1 MTSRSNDP
9 FIAAAS
15 GQPATHTPVW
25 FMRQAGRS
33 LPEYRAVRGTGSILE
48 AIKQPDLSTEITL
61 QPVRR
66 YGVDAAV
73 LYSDIVVP
81 AHAVNFGID
90 VAPGTGPVAQTPFR
104 TEADLARLREL
115 DPSDVHYV
123 AKTVDLLV
131 QELSIPLLAF
141 AGAPFT
147 VASYLIEGR
156 PSRTYQ
162 NTKYLMHAEPKLWN
176 ALMERLTQHS
186 VTFISTQIQHGAE
199 AFQLF
204 DSWAGSLSKRDYDM
218 FVLPHST
225 NVFTQLR
232 ERHPHVPGIH
242 FGIGCDHLLES
253 MNSVGNAVIG
263 LDWRTPIKDAR
274 RRLGNNT
281 VVQGNLD
288 PALVL
293 AGHDIAR
300 SGADAVLEDNAGHA
314 GHIFN
319 LGHGVQPDTD
329 PEVLHAIVKHV
340 HERTSQK

>member
-1 MTSRSNDP
+1 MTSLPNDP
-9 FIAAAS
+9 FLNAAQGKPSA
-15 GQPATHTPVW
+15 HTPVW

-33 LPEYRAVRGTGSILE
+33 LPEYRAVRGSGSILD
-48 AIKQPDLSTEITL
+48 AIKQPHLSAEITL

-66 YGVDAAV
+66 YDVDAAV

-81 AHAVNFGID
+81 PHAVSFGID
-90 VAPGTGPVAQTPFR
+90 VAPGTGPVAEKPFR
-104 TEADLARLREL
+104 NESDLLRLREL
-115 DPSDVHYV
+115 TSDDVSYV
-123 AKTVDLLV
+123 ADTVDILV
-131 QELSIPLLAF
+131 RELNIPLLAF

-162 NTKYLMHAEPKLWN
+162 NTKQLMRANTTLWH
-176 ALMERLTQHS
+176 ALMERLTQHA
-186 VTFISTQIQHGAE
+186 VMFISTQIQHGAE

-204 DSWAGSLSKRDYDM
+204 DSWAGSLSRRDYDTY
-218 FVLPHST
+218 VAPHSSQ
-225 NVFTQLR
+225 VFAQLR
-232 ERHPHVPGIH
+232 ELHPTVPGIH

-263 LDWRTPIKDAR
+263 LDWRTPISSAR
-274 RRLGNNT
+274 ARLGETT

-293 AGHDIAR
+293 AGTDIALAGT
-300 SGADAVLEDNAGHA
+300 SDVLADNNGHP

-329 PEVLHAIVKHV
+329 PDVLHEVVKYV
-340 HERTSQK
+340 HERTTK